1 MNKQF
6 FSLAIAI
13 SASVLTI
20 TPSFADTTLKN
31 EIQVNP
37 SKINQSKPIDQ
48 NNTIKPKL
56 GQDWMPGCF
65 WLSWWCRIDTEMQ
78 IRNPQNTPIGVREP
92 KTIPNSVPGR
102 IEKPRTIPN
111 SIPTEKLR

>member
-1 MNKQF
+1 MNKQI

-31 EIQVNP
+31 EIRVNP
-37 SKINQSKPIDQ
+37 SKLNQSKPVGI
-48 NNTIKPKL
+48 NNTIIRDKKDL
-56 GQDWMPGCF
+56 GQDWIPGCF
-65 WLSWWCRIDTEMQ
+65 WLPWWCRIDTEMQ

-92 KTIPNSVPGR
+92 KTIPNS
-102 IEKPRTIPN
+102 
-111 SIPTEKLR
+111 IPTEKLR